1 MDTDPTII
9 LLCLAEY
16 QKQEIPVQQ
25 NKIIFDYLDLPM
37 LEERFLKEKRFL
49 FIPESEKRGTRSGT
63 VS

>member
-25 NKIIFDYLDLPM
+25 NKNYLRLLDLPM
-37 LEERFLKEKRFL
+37 LEED
-49 FIPESEKRGTRSGT
+49 S
-63 VS
+63 

>member
-25 NKIIFDYLDLPM
+25 NKNYLRLLGFTDAGR
-37 LEERFLKEKRFL
+37 RFLKEKEISIYSR
-49 FIPESEKRGTRSGT
+49 IGKRGTRSGT

>member
-37 LEERFLKEKRFL
+37 LEED
-49 FIPESEKRGTRSGT
+49 S
-63 VS
+63 